1 MTRARTMAIGAA
13 AVAVCLL
20 WGGFPVASADPA
32 TPDPSAPA
40 ADPESS
46 DAAPDQPSAPA
57 PGPDSAEPI
66 GLACKQF
73 GTALNVAA
81 ANYEDFAYASAGGGN
96 YVNYDDP
103 NVARTSL
110 IARAALREAAS
121 SAMSA
126 ARTPG
131 LPSEVSDSMQTW
143 SLRATKLMVIMS
155 LRGGGDSLNSTVGSL
170 NTEGHDA
177 QMACAMAGG
186 RT

>member
-1 MTRARTMAIGAA
+1 MKRATTRAIGAVVVA
-13 AVAVCLL
+13 ACSL
-20 WGGFPVASADPA
+20 WAGLPVATADPA
-32 TPDPSAPA
+32 TGDPGAPA
-40 ADPESS
+40 ADPASP
-46 DAAPDQPSAPA
+46 DAAPDQPMAAA
-57 PGPDSAEPI
+57 PGLDSAEPI
-66 GLACKQF
+66 ALACKQF

-131 LPSEVSDSMQTW
+131 LPPEVSDSMQTW
-143 SLRATKLMVIMS
+143 SLRATKLVVIMS
-155 LRGGGDSLNSTVGSL
+155 LRGGGDSLNSTVNDL
-170 NTEGHDA
+170 NTEGHDG
-177 QMACAMAGG
+177 QMACATAGG